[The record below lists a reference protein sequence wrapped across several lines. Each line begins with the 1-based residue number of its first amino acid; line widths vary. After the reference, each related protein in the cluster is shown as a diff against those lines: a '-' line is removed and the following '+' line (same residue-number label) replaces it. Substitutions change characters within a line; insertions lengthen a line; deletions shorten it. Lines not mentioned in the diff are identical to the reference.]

1 MHNIKWLEGGLATL
15 DCVWPCMPLRFH
27 FNAVAEANGAE
38 GEGQSNIM
46 SVVQLGKEQV
56 AMKEYV
62 CKSATACG
70 NDAAALPCTH
80 LTPQSV
86 LLL

>member
-1 MHNIKWLEGGLATL
+1 MSYSGGSRPV
-15 DCVWPCMPLRFH
+15 CCSVWPCMPLRFH

-62 CKSATACG
+62 CKSVIACG
-70 NDAAALPCTH
+70 NEAAAVNCTLH
-80 LTPQSV
+80 CSLC
-86 LLL
+86 